1 MGTLDEVGGNLTV
14 ATDNITLPPKADI
27 ARALRNEAG
36 CGILDA
42 KKALEKYNWD
52 YSAALQWLREHNPM
66 DIRMYKST
74 NNAFLQIATEIGILV
89 DEKNKAYG
97 DSFAKTG
104 EFLRLLYPNGI
115 PPEKYGDALCLVRI
129 WDKMKRIA
137 TDKDALGESPYRD
150 IAGYALLGIRMTE
163 SSKPLDRV
171 PPEYATASWIIPDGY
186 HPAPLTAGD
195 GGIDKGI

>member
-1 MGTLDEVGGNLTV
+1 M
-14 ATDNITLPPKADI
+14 ATDNP
-27 ARALRNEAG
+27 
-36 CGILDA
+36 
-42 KKALEKYNWD
+42 
-52 YSAALQWLREHNPM
+52 
-66 DIRMYKST
+66 
-74 NNAFLQIATEIGILV
+74 FLQIASEIGKLV

-104 EFLRLLYPNGI
+104 EFLRLLYPDGI

-163 SSKPLDRV
+163 SSKPRDRV
-171 PPEYATASWIIPDGY
+171 PPEYTTASWIITDGY

-195 GGIDKGI
+195 GGIDKGV